1 MGELVPSTIHCQLPS
16 RKSREESQLQASGN
30 TTDSTHADESSSEN
44 SQELGEPE
52 LGECSPPSKIDGT
65 LVYKNGRRVVL
76 DVENALPEGTEI
88 KFNCIASTAGER
100 TTWKIICEKGEWIG
114 RQMNCGKY
122 RQGTNFYYLPI
133 KLLLF
138 QQTRAAFSGT
148 TNPTW

>member
-30 TTDSTHADESSSEN
+30 TTDLTHSDESSSES

-52 LGECSPPSKIDGT
+52 EGECSPPSKIDGT

-114 RQMNCGKY
+114 RQMNCGK
-122 RQGTNFYYLPI
+122 
-133 KLLLF
+133 
-138 QQTRAAFSGT
+138 
-148 TNPTW
+148 